1 MKSCNL
7 IVVRHVIADYIVV
20 AVLLDRKAALA
31 VVGKCNMFGLGEL
44 QDRYYKASLIWLV
57 IDSEVNGILIREEGN
72 MTQTIIAVVN
82 QKGGVGKTTT
92 AINVAAQ
99 LAGPKLPVLLVD
111 LDPQGNATSGLGLP
125 KEQGAQT
132 TYDVICGG
140 VPFANAVQETHVAQL
155 FVLPAN
161 ANLAGAEVELVG
173 TAQREFALQRAI
185 QAANYDYIII
195 DCPPSLGLLT
205 INGLTA
211 ATSVLIPVQAE
222 YYALEGLSQ
231 LLNTIQAVRGSTNPR
246 LELLGIALTMFDK
259 RNSLSEQ
266 VQAEVE
272 NYFGDKLFKTI
283 IPRNVRLA
291 EAPSYGRTIYEHDR
305 WSKGAR
311 AYKAL
316 AKEVQART

>member
-1 MKSCNL
+1 MTKMT
-7 IVVRHVIADYIVV
+7 IA
-20 AVLLDRKAALA
+20 
-31 VVGKCNMFGLGEL
+31 M
-44 QDRYYKASLIWLV
+44 
-57 IDSEVNGILIREEGN
+57 
-72 MTQTIIAVVN
+72 VN

-99 LAGPKLPVLLVD
+99 LADSGSVLLVD
-111 LDPQGNATSGLGLP
+111 LDPQGNATSGLGIP
-125 KEQGAQT
+125 KDQAAQT
-132 TYDVICGG
+132 MYDVLCKGAPLAG
-140 VPFANAVQETHVAQL
+140 AVHETHVAQL

-173 TAQREFALQRAI
+173 RERREFALR
-185 QAANYDYIII
+185 QALEGANFDYIII

-205 INGLTA
+205 INALTA
-211 ATSVLIPVQAE
+211 AGSVLIPVQTE

-231 LLNTIQAVRGSTNPR
+231 LLNTIQAVRASTNPQ
-246 LELLGIALTMFDK
+246 LDLLGVVLTMFDK

-266 VQAEVE
+266 VQAEVA
-272 NYFGDKLFKTI
+272 NYFGDKLFKSV

-311 AYKAL
+311 SYKAL
-316 AKEVQART
+316 SREVRDRL

>member
-1 MKSCNL
+1 
-7 IVVRHVIADYIVV
+7 
-20 AVLLDRKAALA
+20 
-31 VVGKCNMFGLGEL
+31 
-44 QDRYYKASLIWLV
+44 
-57 IDSEVNGILIREEGN
+57 
-72 MTQTIIAVVN
+72 MTQTIIAMVN

-99 LAGPKLPVLLVD
+99 LAERAKVLLID
-111 LDPQGNATSGLGLP
+111 LDPQGNATSGLGIP
-125 KEQGAQT
+125 KEQAKKT
-132 TYDVICGG
+132 TYDVLCNGA
-140 VPFANAVQETHVAQL
+140 PLASAVVETHVAQL

-161 ANLAGAEVELVG
+161 ANLAGAEVELVSQQ
-173 TAQREFALQRAI
+173 QREFALQRAL
-185 QAANYDYIII
+185 QSAAYDYIII

-231 LLNTIQAVRGSTNPR
+231 LLNTIQAVRGSTNPG

-266 VQAEVE
+266 VQAEVK
-272 NYFGDKLFKTI
+272 NYFGDKLFDSI

-291 EAPSYGRTIYEHDR
+291 EAPSYGKTIYEHDR

-316 AKEVQART
+316 AKEVASRTPRAS

>member
-1 MKSCNL
+1 
-7 IVVRHVIADYIVV
+7 
-20 AVLLDRKAALA
+20 
-31 VVGKCNMFGLGEL
+31 
-44 QDRYYKASLIWLV
+44 
-57 IDSEVNGILIREEGN
+57 
-72 MTQTIIAVVN
+72 MTQKIVAVVN

-99 LAGPKLPVLLVD
+99 LANEGKSVLLVD

-125 KEQGAQT
+125 KEAKIT
-132 TYDVICGG
+132 TYDLLIGG
-140 VPFANAVQETHVAQL
+140 AQLANVVQETHVAQL
-155 FVLPAN
+155 FVLPSN
-161 ANLAGAEVELVG
+161 ANLAGAEVELVNKSK
-173 TAQREFALQRAI
+173 REFKLAEALKSAT
-185 QAANYDYIII
+185 YDYVFI

-205 INGLTA
+205 INALTA
-211 ATSVLIPVQAE
+211 ADSVLIPVQTE

-231 LLNTIQAVRGSTNPR
+231 LLNTVQAVRGSTNPG
-246 LELLGIALTMFDK
+246 LELLGIVLTMFDK

-266 VQAEVE
+266 VEQEVA

-291 EAPSYGRTIYEHDR
+291 EAPSYGRTIYDHDR

-316 AKEVQART
+316 VKEVRDRLG

>member
-1 MKSCNL
+1 
-7 IVVRHVIADYIVV
+7 
-20 AVLLDRKAALA
+20 
-31 VVGKCNMFGLGEL
+31 
-44 QDRYYKASLIWLV
+44 
-57 IDSEVNGILIREEGN
+57 
-72 MTQTIIAVVN
+72 MTQTVIAMVN

-99 LAGPKLPVLLVD
+99 LADGKSSVLLVD
-111 LDPQGNATSGLGLP
+111 LDPQGNATSGLGVP
-125 KEQGAQT
+125 KEQVART
-132 TYDVICGG
+132 TYDVLCKGAPLAG
-140 VPFANAVQETHVAQL
+140 AVHETHVAQL

-173 TAQREFALQRAI
+173 REHREFALKQI
-185 QAANYDYIII
+185 LQGANYDYIII

-205 INGLTA
+205 INALTA
-211 ATSVLIPVQAE
+211 ATTVLIPVQTE

-231 LLNTIQAVRGSTNPR
+231 LLNTIQAVLGSTNPH
-246 LELLGIALTMFDK
+246 LELLGVALTMFDK

-266 VQAEVE
+266 VQAEVA
-272 NYFGDKLFKTI
+272 NYFGDKLFKSV

-316 AKEVQART
+316 AKEVRDRLNG